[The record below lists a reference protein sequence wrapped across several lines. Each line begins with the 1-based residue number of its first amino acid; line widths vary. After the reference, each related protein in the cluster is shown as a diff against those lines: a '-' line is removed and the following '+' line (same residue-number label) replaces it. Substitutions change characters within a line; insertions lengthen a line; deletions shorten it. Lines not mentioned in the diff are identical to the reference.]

1 MTLVRPRLNSA
12 VFMLTRQGVI
22 LGLVALPHS
31 TGKRTARFHCRLELR
46 TLTKAAIQP
55 ITLTSLSGSE
65 RRTAKHRVV
74 EPQRRIQICL
84 VVGDKLSCATGA
96 ERGQCSRLISQ
107 AKPN

>member
-22 LGLVALPHS
+22 LGLVAKPHS
-31 TGKRTARFHCRLELR
+31 TGKRTARFHRRLELR
-46 TLTKAAIQP
+46 LTKAAIQP

-84 VVGDKLSCATGA
+84 VVGDKPLVRRARSAA
-96 ERGQCSRLISQ
+96 NVSIDLQ